1 MFTEYSMTD
10 QDVFEEY
17 TGFMEEEVKAL
28 CERFHMDFEEVS
40 GWYDG
45 IG

>member
-1 MFTEYSMTD
+1 MTD